1 MAFDLMSQ
9 KSKFSR
15 ADTVVSKLTET
26 STKTKKSTL
35 ADIADRIKQ
44 DQESMYR
51 KMTGI

>member
-9 KSKFSR
+9 KSKLSR

-26 STKTKKSTL
+26 STKTKKSTF

>member
-26 STKTKKSTL
+26 STKSKRS
-35 ADIADRIKQ
+35 AFANIADRIRQ
-44 DQESMYR
+44 DQEAMYR